1 MKAGFLEEQSCKI
14 GNSAWFSHVKAVWL
28 EGCNTGRADLSNREV
43 DSDER
48 IYGSPLGYIRGHLN
62 FAEMDDSLDD
72 MNDVMEENLNEDNIA
87 KEYMRIF
94 PYATIFGWTD
104 MAPGEKAGSHYSY
117 PYHVAQIVRA
127 IDDDP
132 RFFQSPMHGKLT
144 PDAARRYSEALYAML
159 TRGTYGNDD
168 GRPAALASEDTF
180 IQAWKDHGYAGMRG
194 YKFAFDNPSLAGY
207 RSLVMNDNEIL
218 RQTTAMRC
226 VLMQENEESESAHGV
241 VNYLVRN
248 EGLTP
253 IASQL
258 LLAMAQASSGLR
270 SRIAE
275 SDSLRRYLKHASQA
289 QGFAEFRREEAAK
302 FLGMIGQHTQEVAGP
317 AQNEVEPVDA
327 DAVSAD

>member
-1 MKAGFLEEQSCKI
+1 MVERATAELRKTSTKPGKSRDNESAAAAKTDNKPLVPEKPLSLFPAGRLEGATARICYFSLNNAREYMTTKRFVGQLNAHSPIQIEVLEFVREDDDIEDALISGMRSGQHCDGVVLSGHHRGKFWGDRSSGSMKAGFLEEQSCKI

-43 DSDER
+43 DSDEK
-48 IYGSPLGYIRGHLN
+48 IYGSPLGYIRRHLN

-72 MNDVMEENLNEDNIA
+72 MNDVMEENLNEENIA

-127 IDDDP
+127 LDDDP

-180 IQAWKDHGYAGMRG
+180 IQA
-194 YKFAFDNPSLAGY
+194 
-207 RSLVMNDNEIL
+207 
-218 RQTTAMRC
+218 
-226 VLMQENEESESAHGV
+226 
-241 VNYLVRN
+241 
-248 EGLTP
+248 
-253 IASQL
+253 
-258 LLAMAQASSGLR
+258 
-270 SRIAE
+270 
-275 SDSLRRYLKHASQA
+275 
-289 QGFAEFRREEAAK
+289 
-302 FLGMIGQHTQEVAGP
+302 
-317 AQNEVEPVDA
+317 
-327 DAVSAD
+327 